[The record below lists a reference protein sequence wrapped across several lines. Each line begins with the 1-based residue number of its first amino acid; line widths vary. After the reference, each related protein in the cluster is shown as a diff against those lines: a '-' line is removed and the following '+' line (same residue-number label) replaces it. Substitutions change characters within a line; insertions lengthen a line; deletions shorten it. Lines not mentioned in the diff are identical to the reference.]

1 MQFQSAED
9 FRLKVVLSVLS
20 GKTLRITSPTP
31 LEEHEV
37 AFMKLVVKLSDN
49 CKAVLQPTGRA
60 LSFVPG
66 AMRGGVLAYECPLTR
81 GVGYYIE
88 MLLPLCLLA
97 KYNTVLTLTGI
108 TNDNTSLSVDTL
120 RDVTIKQIRWFGLE
134 EDDISL
140 VIEKRGFQ
148 PEGGG
153 CVTLTV
159 RPKEALSSIDIGR
172 LALFEKV
179 EGHCISALLPPAL
192 ANRALTA
199 AKGELLKVLANVY
212 VAADHATM
220 KRAGKS
226 RGFGLCLTA
235 TTVTGS
241 VIGAELYTDTK
252 DTDFA
257 DPEAM
262 GVYVARVLMTEA
274 QYLGSPD
281 MRHQPLLLLFM
292 AATTTDVSRCRFG
305 PLTHRA
311 VRTLR
316 LIEAFLGIKFLLE
329 PKVVQFQEEYR
340 DEEDWRKDDHKALY
354 RTKQMT
360 FVVASCR
367 GRGLQNINKTGF

>member
-9 FRLKVVLSVLS
+9 FRLKIVLSVLS
-20 GKTLRITSPTP
+20 GKALRITSPTP
-31 LEEHEV
+31 FEDHEI
-37 AFMKLVVKLSDN
+37 AFMKLVVQLSDN
-49 CKAVLQPTGRA
+49 CKAVLQPTGRS

-66 AMRGGVLAYECPLTR
+66 AMRGGVVAFECPLTR
-81 GVGYYIE
+81 GIGYYVE
-88 MLLPLCLLA
+88 MLLLLCLLA
-97 KYNTVLTLTGI
+97 KYKTVLTLTGI
-108 TNDNTSLSVDTL
+108 TNENTSLSVDTI
-120 RDVTIKQIRWFGLE
+120 RDVTIKQVRWFGLE

-140 VIEKRGFQ
+140 IVEKRGFQ

-159 RPKEALSSIDIGR
+159 HPKETLGSIDLGR

-212 VAADHATM
+212 VTADHATM

-226 RGFGLCLTA
+226 KGFGLCLTA

-241 VIGAELYTDTK
+241 VVGAELYTDTK

-281 MRHQPLLLLFM
+281 MRHQPLILLFM
-292 AATTTDVSRCRFG
+292 AATTANVSRCRFG
-305 PLTHRA
+305 PLTHRT

-329 PKVVQFQEEYR
+329 PKTVQFEEEYR
-340 DEEDWRKDDHKALY
+340 SEEEWKKDGRKTLY
-354 RTKQMT
+354 RTKQMA
-360 FVVASCR
+360 FVVVSCR
-367 GRGLQNINKTGF
+367 GRGVQNINKTGF